1 MTVAHCCK
9 YYRRDGADLLIYGNI
24 LEQEKAVSLK
34 VSAVPAIASLLHYPI
49 KGMGGI
55 ELPRVT
61 LKAGEGMPLDRAY
74 AIENGGKRFD
84 AQNPKWLPKA
94 NFLQL
99 MQHER
104 LASLALTF
112 DEASH
117 TLTLFRDAKQIAKGD
132 LQTKLGRQMIE
143 QFLAAYM
150 KADLRGPPRI
160 VSAPGHSFTDIAE
173 KALHLVNLESVRNL
187 SRTAGIDLDPLR
199 FRANVYFE
207 GMPAFEERHWCG
219 KTVACGGTTLKVF
232 DETGRCEA
240 TSVDPKTARR
250 GLSVPATLERT
261 WGHTKLGLYAKV
273 ISGGEVEAGSAIAAL
288 P

>member
-1 MTVAHCCK
+1 M
-9 YYRRDGADLLIYGNI
+9 
-24 LEQEKAVSLK
+24 
-34 VSAVPAIASLLHYPI
+34 PAIASLLHYPI

-61 LKAGEGMPLDRAY
+61 LKTGEGMPLDRAY

-104 LASLALTF
+104 LAGLALTF

-117 TLTLFRDAKQIAKGD
+117 TLTLFRSAKPVAKGD
-132 LQTKLGRQMIE
+132 LQTKPGRQMIE

-150 KADLRGPPRI
+150 KANLRGPPRI
-160 VSAPGHSFTDIAE
+160 VSAQGHSFTDIAE
-173 KALHLVNLESVRNL
+173 KALHLVNLESVRIL

-199 FRANVYFE
+199 FRANLYFE
-207 GMPAFEERHWCG
+207 GVPAFEERHWCG
-219 KTVACGGTTLKVF
+219 KTLACGSTTLKVF

-273 ISGGEVEAGSAIAAL
+273 ISGGEVEAGSAIAML
-288 P
+288 S